1 MARTPPAASRG
12 AIALFLCVL
21 AGLFSTRP
29 VAASDPGA
37 ALHDLFAR
45 EWDRRMEDNPT
56 WASRLGDRRFNR
68 RWPDLSA
75 AAIAARHRSNE
86 AFLEELASI
95 PPEGLS
101 AEDRLNR
108 ELFRRELE
116 ERIAAARFKPW
127 VYAINMRGGIQT
139 ANQVLESLPFRTL
152 ADWEDWLARLEAF
165 GPYMDQTIAA
175 LAEGA
180 REGRTQ
186 PRVIIERVP
195 DQVRQQLVADPAES
209 PYYAPF
215 RSMPDSIPAAE
226 QERLRRAAR
235 TAIEDV
241 VLPAYRRF
249 ESFLVGQYLPASRD
263 SIGIHDTPDGRAW
276 YENRARYF
284 TTTSLTPDEIH
295 EIGLEEVG
303 RIRREMEA
311 VIRQVG
317 FEGSFDE
324 FLAHL
329 RTSPEF
335 YYPTAEEL
343 FNAYLAMSKRVDPLL
358 PQLFGRLP
366 RTPYGVRPI
375 PEISAPDTTTAYYN
389 QPSADGQRPGWFY
402 VNLYRPEARPKY
414 EIPVLTIHEAVPG
427 HHLQIALAQ
436 ELAGVPAFRRF
447 GGFTAFVEGWGL
459 YSESLG
465 DEMGLYED
473 PYDRFGYLT
482 YDMWRAVRLVVDTGM
497 HYKGWSRQQAIDFF
511 KANAGKSELDIVNEV
526 DRYIGWPGQALAYK
540 IGQLRIRALRQRAE
554 EQLGESFDIRAFHD
568 LVLGGGGLPLD
579 VLESR
584 VDEWIAARLPGTG
597 RGPGGSPAAGPA
609 A

>member
-1 MARTPPAASRG
+1 MARARSADAQG
-12 AIALFLCVL
+12 AFALCLWLLAALFSIQPAH
-21 AGLFSTRP
+21 AG
-29 VAASDPGA
+29 DPAA

-68 RWPDLSA
+68 RWPDLSPT
-75 AAIAARHRSNE
+75 AIAARQRANE
-86 AFLEELASI
+86 AFLEELMSI
-95 PPEGLS
+95 PVDTLS
-101 AEDRLNR
+101 PEDRLNH

-116 ERIAAARFKPW
+116 DRIAAARFKPW
-127 VYAINMRGGIQT
+127 VYAINMRSGIQT
-139 ANQVLESLPFRTL
+139 ANEILESLPFRTQ
-152 ADWEDWLARLEAF
+152 ADWDDWLARLEAF
-165 GPYMDQTIAA
+165 GTYMDQTIAV

-180 REGRTQ
+180 SEGRTQ

-209 PYYAPF
+209 PFFTPF
-215 RSMPDSIPAAE
+215 AAMPDSVPAAE
-226 QERLRRAAR
+226 QERLRLAAKA
-235 TAIEDV
+235 AISGV

-249 ESFLVGQYLPASRD
+249 EAFLVDRYLPASRD
-263 SIGIHDTPDGRAW
+263 TVGINETPDGRAW
-276 YENRARYF
+276 YENRARHF

-295 EIGLEEVG
+295 EIGLREVE
-303 RIRREMEA
+303 RIRGEMQA

-317 FEGSFDE
+317 FEGSFGD

-335 YYPTAEEL
+335 YFPTADEL
-343 FNAYLAMSKRVDPLL
+343 FTAYLAMSKKVDPLL
-358 PQLFGRLP
+358 PQFFGTLP

-389 QPSADGQRPGWFY
+389 PPSADGRRPGWFY

-436 ELAGVPAFRRF
+436 ELQGVPAFRRF

-482 YDMWRAVRLVVDTGM
+482 YEMWRAIRLVVDTGM
-497 HYKGWSRQQAIDFF
+497 HYKGWTRQQAIDFF
-511 KANAGKSELDIVNEV
+511 KANAGKSELDIINEV

-540 IGQLRIRALRQRAE
+540 IGQLRIRELRHRA
-554 EQLGESFDIRAFHD
+554 QARLGESFDLRAFHD
-568 LVLGGGGLPLD
+568 LVLEAGALPLD
-579 VLESR
+579 VLERR
-584 VDEWIAARLPGTG
+584 VDAWITG
-597 RGPGGSPAAGPA
+597 QLAGA
-609 A
+609 